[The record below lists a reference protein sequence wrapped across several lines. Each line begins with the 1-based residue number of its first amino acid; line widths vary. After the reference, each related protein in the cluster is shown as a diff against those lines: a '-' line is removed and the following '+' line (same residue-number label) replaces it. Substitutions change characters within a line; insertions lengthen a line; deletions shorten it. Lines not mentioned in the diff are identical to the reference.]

1 MFVRVQIV
9 AKTYDFSFKNSPR
22 VNSES
27 RRDLPFLPVVV
38 VVVFDLVAVAVVVF
52 DVVVVSVVD
61 FILEPAMLPIKFTH
75 VGAEQ
80 PALAL
85 AEAVAG
91 NERLFSMADNA

>member
-1 MFVRVQIV
+1 M
-9 AKTYDFSFKNSPR
+9 
-22 VNSES
+22 
-27 RRDLPFLPVVV
+27 PFLPVVV
-38 VVVFDLVAVAVVVF
+38 VVVFDFVAVVVF
-52 DVVVVSVVD
+52 DVVVVSVATVVD